1 MQTEVLTIRLGFI
14 TVGGLI
20 AAVVTAISILL
31 YDAFDAILA
40 GGVTQL
46 TLAEYT
52 ERLIPLVVAINLICM
67 AVALMAYRRV
77 IREMASE

>member
-20 AAVVTAISILL
+20 AGVVTAISILL